1 MVGETRVRGSY
12 SREAREALQQAL
24 VEYKPKSHDPA
35 TSRLCAARRALAS
48 SWLHLR

>member
-24 VEYKPKSHDPA
+24 VQYKSKSLDPA
-35 TSRLCAARRALAS
+35 TSRLCAARWALAS